1 MDSSHFAIRL
11 DYPHKNLHF
20 LRYTIYNSAS
30 NFAGV
35 VNTKWG
41 PLRIGLYCRHLHR
54 WLQYFPLSQFL
65 FISGERLISDPAYEL
80 QRVEEFLNLRPVIK
94 ESDFYLNTTKGFP
107 CILRKA
113 RPHCLGKTK
122 GRNHPAIDPAA
133 LKRLRQ
139 FYRPFNRKFY
149 EMTGMDFGWL

>member
-1 MDSSHFAIRL
+1 MDSSHFAITL
-11 DYPHKNLHF
+11 GYPHKNLHF
-20 LRYTIYNSAS
+20 LRYTIYNFAS